1 MLNDYGKGPHL
12 LFSMHITGIRVVQ
25 YHSDLVLKKTPI
37 LEGNLPLNVLFYKKL
52 FKSLKII
59 YVYMYPQVFV

>member
-1 MLNDYGKGPHL
+1 MLSEYGKGSHW
-12 LFSMHITGIRVVQ
+12 LFSVNITGIRVVQ

-37 LEGNLPLNVLFYKKL
+37 PEGNLPLNVTFYKKL
-52 FKSLKII
+52 FKSLKIT